1 MYTSL
6 SGSRNSETHLPPNIS
21 ASEEYTSQYGRTSS
35 PERSL
40 IENEESTSTLSPLP
54 GISSPDSGSID
65 LEKSDMQTEPESKK
79 RGWRFYGSFACLAIL
94 NLVCAIDAT
103 ILSVALPTIATSLH
117 ATAMQAFWCGTSFLL
132 CSTVFQPTW
141 AAFSHII
148 GRKSVLLA
156 ALFLF
161 SVGTILCSAAKNI
174 ELLLIG
180 RCIQGIGGGGL
191 VSLTYVLLADMVT
204 LRERG
209 KWMSIISLQWAIG
222 SVIAPVIGGAFAEKV
237 TWRWIFWLNIPFC
250 VVSAIGIP
258 ICLKLNIK
266 QGSMWTKLKAF
277 DWFGSFLFVA
287 SVTSFLI
294 PLTWGGVMYAW
305 SSVRTLVPLL
315 VGVGG
320 LITFLIYS
328 IFQKGDP
335 LIRRSLFNSPT
346 AIVAYF
352 GTFVHGICVWSILFY
367 MPLYFEVAKNYTPI
381 QSGIGLFPMT
391 FTTAPAAVV
400 VGLIIAKTGRYRPS
414 IWVGWAISTLGLGLL
429 ILLKESTSTVSW
441 IFFNLVPGIGLGTLF
456 SAQGFAAQ
464 ASVTNADL
472 PFAGAMYSF
481 FRAFG
486 QTIGVAISGVIFQNT
501 FQNKILKTSYAVYA
515 NEWSKDASAFV
526 QIVKAWSNTGVEG
539 EMKQV
544 VIGAYVESLKMVWIV
559 MCALAGLAFVTS
571 LIFTKEI
578 AMSKELETD
587 QGFDYGYED
596 RKGRGSSRTIV
607 PITPQH
613 NGDMVV

>member
-1 MYTSL
+1 MYTL
-6 SGSRNSETHLPPNIS
+6 LPGSRSSETHLPPDIS
-21 ASEEYTSQYGRTSS
+21 APEGYTSQYGRTSS

-40 IENEESTSTLSPLP
+40 IENEESTRV
-54 GISSPDSGSID
+54 SSPDIGSVD
-65 LEKSDMQTEPESKK
+65 LEKSDMQTEPDSKK

-103 ILSVALPTIATSLH
+103 VLSVALPTIATSLH
-117 ATAMQAFWCGTSFLL
+117 ATAMQAFWRGTSFFL

-161 SVGTILCSAAKNI
+161 SVGAILCSIAKDI
-174 ELLLIG
+174 ELLLVG
-180 RCIQGIGGGGL
+180 RCIQGVVGGGL

-209 KWMSIISLQWAIG
+209 KWMSIISLQWANG

-315 VGVGG
+315 VG
-320 LITFLIYS
+320 
-328 IFQKGDP
+328 
-335 LIRRSLFNSPT
+335 SLTSAHLFMEF
-346 AIVAYF
+346 AYGPF
-352 GTFVHGICVWSILFY
+352 CFTC
-367 MPLYFEVAKNYTPI
+367 LYFEVTKNYAPI
-381 QSGIGLFPMT
+381 QSGIGLSPMT
-391 FTTAPAAVV
+391 FTTAPAAVI
-400 VGLIIAKTGRYRPS
+400 VGLIITKTGRYRPL
-414 IWVGWAISTLGLGLL
+414 IWIEWAISTLGLGLL
-429 ILLKESTSTVSW
+429 ILLKESTSIVSW
-441 IFFNLVPGIGLGTLF
+441 IFFNLAPGIGLGTLF
-456 SAQGFAAQ
+456 SAQGFAAHS
-464 ASVTNADL
+464 SVINADL
-472 PFAGAMYSF
+472 PFAGAMCSF

-526 QIVKAWSNTGVEG
+526 QIVKAWSNTGAG
-539 EMKQV
+539 EK
-544 VIGAYVESLKMVWIV
+544 
-559 MCALAGLAFVTS
+559 
-571 LIFTKEI
+571 
-578 AMSKELETD
+578 
-587 QGFDYGYED
+587 
-596 RKGRGSSRTIV
+596 
-607 PITPQH
+607 
-613 NGDMVV
+613 